1 MSKPW
6 SSPITRAMELPPT
19 SLGNPFQRLI
29 DFTVRKHFPDSVL
42 NFRYLI
48 SSHYLTINPLF
59 YLSKWL
65 GFYDVYIFQIFVKC
79 YQNETQSEMDK
90 CVFCYFNL
98 LWQIDVWSPLH
109 IYCPVWTQL
118 SIYLRYLYSKLV
130 FLLWSQQHHLNNFY
144 LPPFAYTDY
153 NLTDWFYLLDHI

>member
-1 MSKPW
+1 MDETQQCYCVHSWQCKLIKLVFTCFFFFLNNVLSKPW
-6 SSPITRAMELPPT
+6 SSPITRAMELPLI

-29 DFTVRKHFPDSVL
+29 DFTVRKHFPNSVL

-79 YQNETQSEMDK
+79 YQSETQSEMDK

-98 LWQIDVWSPLH
+98 LWQIEVKP
-109 IYCPVWTQL
+109 IT
-118 SIYLRYLYSKLV
+118 
-130 FLLWSQQHHLNNFY
+130 
-144 LPPFAYTDY
+144 
-153 NLTDWFYLLDHI
+153 YLLSSLNTTLYLFEVFIL